1 LKHENWISLLFSAI
15 LWCSLATA
23 SGCGGSDGGVTLTN
37 LVVAPTSPS
46 IAVGGT
52 VQFTAT
58 AHFSDGTTADVTV
71 NANWSSSLPNV
82 GTIASLGTQVGLATG
97 VSAGTTTIT
106 AQFAQGSSTIS
117 SATDL
122 TVTATDIKLSPLVEG
137 TATVRFPAASG
148 SAGTKLLI
156 DGQPVAMRTN
166 GIATIVEL
174 PAGRHRFASRD
185 GRRTIVTTLRGQ
197 SSYVIQSSGEGLLLT
212 KE

>member
-1 LKHENWISLLFSAI
+1 M
-15 LWCSLATA
+15 
-23 SGCGGSDGGVTLTN
+23 TLTD
-37 LVVAPTSPS
+37 LDVAPTSPS

-71 NANWSSSLPNV
+71 NANWSSSVPNV

-106 AQFAQGSSTIS
+106 AQFAQGSSTVS
-117 SATDL
+117 SGTDL
-122 TVTATDIKLSPLVEG
+122 TVTAADIKSSSLVEG
-137 TATVRFPAASG
+137 TATVRFPVASRSVG
-148 SAGTKLLI
+148 NKVLI
-156 DGQPVAMRTN
+156 DGRPVAIASD
-166 GIATIVEL
+166 GIDTTVAL

-185 GRRTIVTTLRGQ
+185 GRRTIVATLQGQ
-197 SSYVIQSSGEGLLLT
+197 SSYVIRSGGEGLLLA

>member
-1 LKHENWISLLFSAI
+1 MKHENWISLLCSAI

-23 SGCGGSDGGVTLTN
+23 PGCGGSDGGVTLTN
-37 LVVAPTSPS
+37 LDVSPTSPS

-71 NANWSSSLPNV
+71 NANWSSSVPNV

-106 AQFAQGSSTIS
+106 AQFAQGSSTVS
-117 SATDL
+117 SGTDL
-122 TVTATDIKLSPLVEG
+122 TVTAADIKSSSLVEG
-137 TATVRFPAASG
+137 TATVRFPVASRSVG
-148 SAGTKLLI
+148 NKVLI
-156 DGQPVAMRTN
+156 DGRPVAIASD
-166 GIATIVEL
+166 GIDTTVAL

-185 GRRTIVTTLRGQ
+185 GRRTIVATLQGQ
-197 SSYVIQSSGEGLLLT
+197 SSYVIRSGGEGLLLA